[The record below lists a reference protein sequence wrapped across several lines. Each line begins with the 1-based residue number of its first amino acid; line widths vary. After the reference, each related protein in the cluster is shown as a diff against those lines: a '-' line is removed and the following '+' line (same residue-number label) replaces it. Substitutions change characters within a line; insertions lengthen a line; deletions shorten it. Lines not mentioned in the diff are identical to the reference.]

1 MLKKDKLSI
10 KNFLIN
16 QKIIIVILVRLNSKR
31 LPQKAKLKIDK
42 FSIIEILIKRLIKSF
57 PKEQIYLCTSNKEK
71 DEY

>member
-42 FSIIEILIKRLIKSF
+42 YGLDDINYNTSYLKNMMEGIKSYREIF
-57 PKEQIYLCTSNKEK
+57 RL
-71 DEY
+71 